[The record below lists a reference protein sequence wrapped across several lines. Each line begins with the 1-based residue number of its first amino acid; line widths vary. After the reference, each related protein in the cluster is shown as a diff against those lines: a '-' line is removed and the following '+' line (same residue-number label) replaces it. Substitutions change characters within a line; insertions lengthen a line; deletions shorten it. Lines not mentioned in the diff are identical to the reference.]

1 VKILGYGHGAGASSV
16 ITRLLKRKN
25 RAAKEGEYFWVE
37 EYVPN
42 GTLYTKSH
50 ESLLDW
56 PSVSRILEQV
66 AQGIHYLHEQHVVH
80 RDLKPSNIL
89 LDSDMNPK
97 ITDFELSMV
106 LNDDEIEDFIVGTFG
121 YVAPEYFLKG
131 IVSMKIDVFSFG
143 VTLLETVTRS
153 MCRHPMFELVSV
165 YAVACIMHL
174 YRKSHYVIA
183 SYFLIISELQVCIQA
198 SHLQIMHTVLWF
210 QAWEAWEAGLTEE
223 FFDASLFDGSQG
235 MEIRRWVQVGQLCIQ
250 DDREDRPTI
259 ADVLEM
265 LNGKEE
271 LPSPKKKSMVRSLL
285 KQILEKVKRNV
296 RSYGRLSP

>member
-1 VKILGYGHGAGASSV
+1 MSVLKNFSLSELKDAINGGTIIGEGSAFKVYKGVLMDGNVVAIKTFKQAHTFLGWEQMHDQLLLASKLQHQSIVKILGYGHGAGASSV

-106 LNDDEIEDFIVGTFG
+106 LNDDEIEDFIVGT
-121 YVAPEYFLKG
+121 L
-131 IVSMKIDVFSFG
+131 
-143 VTLLETVTRS
+143 
-153 MCRHPMFELVSV
+153 
-165 YAVACIMHL
+165 
-174 YRKSHYVIA
+174 
-183 SYFLIISELQVCIQA
+183 
-198 SHLQIMHTVLWF
+198 
-210 QAWEAWEAGLTEE
+210 
-223 FFDASLFDGSQG
+223 
-235 MEIRRWVQVGQLCIQ
+235 
-250 DDREDRPTI
+250 
-259 ADVLEM
+259 
-265 LNGKEE
+265 
-271 LPSPKKKSMVRSLL
+271 
-285 KQILEKVKRNV
+285 
-296 RSYGRLSP
+296 